1 MKNEFLPQ
9 KGNFKNLKVYQI
21 AEIIYDITFIF
32 AHRFLRP
39 GDRTTDQM
47 VQAARSVKQ
56 NIAEG
61 SAAATTS
68 SESEIKLTNVA
79 RASLQEVLLDFE
91 DYLRVRDLQIW
102 DKNSPKAI
110 ATRRVCAARTGS
122 AYFREAVK
130 IRTDETV
137 ANIAIVLIHQAD
149 VLLCGLMRYQK
160 ERFLSDGGIRE
171 QMTRAR
177 LRRRGSSNPD

>member
-1 MKNEFLPQ
+1 MW
-9 KGNFKNLKVYQI
+9 
-21 AEIIYDITFIF
+21 
-32 AHRFLRP
+32 
-39 GDRTTDQM
+39 
-47 VQAARSVKQ
+47 
-56 NIAEG
+56 
-61 SAAATTS
+61 
-68 SESEIKLTNVA
+68 

-110 ATRRVCAARTGS
+110 ATRRVCAARTDS